1 MVPLPGNSKLVQT
14 RYSSCDQVVLASQ
27 LASIAASIDSMRK
40 DIAEIKA
47 QVIRDG
53 SEDSVSDL
61 KITVENSIKE
71 TPTDEEQ
78 DSLKEELKAELRIQ
92 EIGTVYNAASIILDE
107 SKICSRPN
115 KKFLSSPTFQPSRPY
130 GDQSSQSPPSPPPR
144 ITETEKHDRYLH
156 VECFKDGDK
165 YSPGHQCKVN
175 LLESGEDALDD
186 KPDLAL
192 VTEDDTLVNAEFA
205 KIIPSCHP
213 CESQTTT
220 TKLYGTLNSTKVLNL
235 VDSGPTHNLISYNF
249 LQELK
254 LTNQQILCFSIQIGN
269 ESLAHRWFYETG
281 QPTIE
286 WLIAWHNYRTFDLR
300 TSRLSRRDELI

>member
-53 SEDSVSDL
+53 RNSEESVSDL

-92 EIGTVYNAASIILDE
+92 EIGTVYNAATIILDE

-115 KKFLSSPTFQPSRPY
+115 KKFLSSPAFQPSRPS
-130 GDQSSQSPPSPPPR
+130 GNQPSQSPPRPPPR

-192 VTEDDTLVNAEFA
+192 VTEDDTPLM
-205 KIIPSCHP
+205 
-213 CESQTTT
+213 QD
-220 TKLYGTLNSTKVLNL
+220 L
-235 VDSGPTHNLISYNF
+235 
-249 LQELK
+249 LK
-254 LTNQQILCFSIQIGN
+254 LFLHATLVSHRLQPRSFMELLILLKFSIWLTVGPLTIS
-269 ESLAHRWFYETG
+269 SLTTFYK
-281 QPTIE
+281 
-286 WLIAWHNYRTFDLR
+286 
-300 TSRLSRRDELI
+300 S